1 MRSFVTCSG
10 AGRRAIARAVAFLAL
25 LSARPAHADPEWNVA
40 AQSSLCGTGSASALW
55 QKTGF
60 CGGFRADL
68 LFGRERN
75 ADFALGPY
83 ATLLTARFSDV
94 RFGGGLSLLIPT
106 LQGDLPVVL
115 SAGALS
121 RNGRDVRVSS
131 ELFFGLRSH
140 NFHGHYAMASGLIL
154 GGDSALSGQ
163 RENTLYV
170 GVQIDGLWL
179 ALPFILGYEWL
190 RPMPERAD

>member
-1 MRSFVTCSG
+1 MRVVPIFAAALGFFSVARVS
-10 AGRRAIARAVAFLAL
+10 RAE
-25 LSARPAHADPEWNVA
+25 PEWNVA
-40 AQSSLCGTGSASALW
+40 AQTSLCGLGEHGRIW

-60 CGGFRADL
+60 CGAIRGDL

-83 ATLLTARFSDV
+83 ASLGTAKFSDA
-94 RFGGGLSLLIPT
+94 RFGGGLSLLVPT
-106 LQGDLPVVL
+106 LSGDFPVLL

-121 RNGRDVRVSS
+121 RNGSDARLSS

-140 NFHGHYAMASGLIL
+140 NFDGSYAMASGVVV
-154 GGDSALSGQ
+154 GGDASLTSNHA
-163 RENTLYV
+163 TTVYV
-170 GVQIDGLWL
+170 GLQVDGLWL

-190 RPMPERAD
+190 RPSPDPGD